1 MTWDGEYFAL
11 AFVAGEALNTDGH
24 VGCAIAINDNKLA
37 ATGKEAAGILLPHS
51 KPKIGEHGSI
61 GYMGCMKF
69 RAGATVAKD
78 AEVTVT
84 TSGYF
89 ITATAS
95 GDWRVG
101 RCVEA
106 AASGGLGVGIFN
118 FGNVTYD
125 AASN

>member
-11 AFVAGEALNTDGH
+11 TFVAGEALDTNGH
-24 VGCAIAINDNKLA
+24 VGTAIAINDNKLA
-37 ATGKEAAGILLPHS
+37 NTGKEASGILLPHS
-51 KPKIGEHGSI
+51 KPKINEHGSI

-69 RAGATVAKD
+69 RAGPAVAKD
-78 AEVTVT
+78 DELTVT

-89 ITATAS
+89 ITAIAS
-95 GDWRVG
+95 GGWRVG

-118 FGNVTYD
+118 FSNVTYD
-125 AASN
+125 SASS